1 MTPTA
6 QISEQRERPAYDA
19 VYEHLIREQFQK
31 SSLDADFVK
40 AVARRFRKA
49 PLALCSKSIGRW
61 LNRKLRETGWT
72 QQDLAERLGVDRS
85 AVAYWIRGGNMT
97 LDNLAQVLIELKCQW
112 SELPIPAR
120 QELAVAAYLAALS
133 FIQERLHPGG
143 GRGDLD
149 RERFWCLFHLFSE
162 PTWEQA
168 IRRQDPELLH
178 KEAARIGAAVRGSLG
193 QEPQGRV
200 NVATLRQ
207 LVHDWG
213 LAWLVCIAQAPTR
226 WAVQ

>member
-1 MTPTA
+1 MTAPASTTEPRA
-6 QISEQRERPAYDA
+6 RPAYDA
-19 VYEHLIREQFQK
+19 VYERLIREQFKK
-31 SSLDADFVK
+31 SSLDAAFLQT
-40 AVARRFRKA
+40 VARRFRKA

-61 LNRKLRETGWT
+61 LNRKLREAGWT

-85 AVAYWIRGGNMT
+85 AAAYWIRGGNMT
-97 LDNLAQVLIELKCQW
+97 LDNLAQVLIEFRCQW

-120 QELAVAAYLAALS
+120 QELATAAYLAALAC
-133 FIQERLHPGG
+133 IQERLHPGT
-143 GRGDLD
+143 GRHDLD

-162 PTWEQA
+162 PYWEQA

-178 KEAARIGAAVRGSLG
+178 KEAARVLAAVRAALG
-193 QEPQGRV
+193 QEPRGVV
-200 NVATLRQ
+200 NVESLRQ
-207 LVHDWG
+207 LVREWG